1 MGNRVV
7 DSSELLQSAAISGR
21 ACFTRH
27 TSGRARLT
35 SNLDLLQFLP
45 AVPDPKSDR
54 VSCEA
59 VLEAFLRLI
68 RNRTFSRTNNWSAKE
83 LEDLEK
89 CRTILDTLLVHHC
102 CHQTGDLHQIRVI
115 AERVRRAF
123 YAKAFRYSSDS
134 LFEKNLR
141 QKLWDNCSAEIWLY
155 RQIKEEALKVAN
167 LPFEELLQLEED
179 LGVSD
184 LWKQDLPKLDKK
196 VPSADLP
203 AHQLATHCARRT
215 LEAQRCLKGC
225 DLVHLQ
231 RLTYRH
237 DDIAKAFGTS
247 RATIT
252 RWLADCESLKSAS
265 KKVGGEFGAQQNR
278 PSHG

>member
-1 MGNRVV
+1 M
-7 DSSELLQSAAISGR
+7 
-21 ACFTRH
+21 
-27 TSGRARLT
+27 
-35 SNLDLLQFLP
+35 
-45 AVPDPKSDR
+45 PDPKSDR

-89 CRTILDTLLVHHC
+89 CRAILDTLLVHHC

-123 YAKAFRYSSDS
+123 YAKAFRYSSDRV
-134 LFEKNLR
+134 FEKSLR
-141 QKLWDNCSAEIWLY
+141 QKLWDDCSAEIWLY
-155 RQIKEEALKVAN
+155 RQIKEEALKVAS
-167 LPFEELLQLEED
+167 LPVVEVLQLEED

-184 LWKQDLPKLDKK
+184 LWKEDLPKLDKK
-196 VPSADLP
+196 EPPADLP
-203 AHQLATHCARRT
+203 KHQLATHCARRT
-215 LEAQRCLKGC
+215 LEAQRCLKDC

-231 RLTYRH
+231 KLTYRH

-247 RATIT
+247 RATIS
-252 RWLADCESLKSAS
+252 RWLADCESLKNAA
-265 KKVGGEFGAQQNR
+265 KKAGGEPKAQQNR
-278 PSHG
+278 SSHG